1 MPNDDD
7 NSEDQSIEILI
18 EDTVWE
24 TSLPDT
30 ETFTIEIVK
39 SVLDEFEPPFG
50 NIDILL
56 CNDDRI
62 HELNKLWR
70 GHDKPTNVLS
80 FESVDDDILGNIAI
94 AHDYCQNE
102 ANTQNKAFKDHI
114 AHMIVHGVLHLIGF
128 DHIEDDEAQE
138 MEALE
143 VEILS
148 KLGINNPYDTNEGD
162 LIGVDDAKL

>member
-1 MPNDDD
+1 MPKDDD
-7 NSEDQSIEILI
+7 NDDGQSIEILI
-18 EDTVWE
+18 EDAAWE
-24 TSLPDT
+24 TSLT
-30 ETFTIEIVK
+30 ETENFTIAIVNA
-39 SVLDEFEPPFG
+39 VLDEFEPPFG

-56 CNDDRI
+56 GNDDHI

-80 FESVDDDILGNIAI
+80 FESVDDNILGNIAI
-94 AHDYCQNE
+94 AHDYCQRE
-102 ANTQNKAFKDHI
+102 AIAQNKAFKDHI

-148 KLGINNPYDTNEGD
+148 KLGINNPYETDEGD
-162 LIGVDDAKL
+162 LIGVDNAKL